1 MMKWRNGK
9 MATRKS
15 IDEFVQKST
24 ETLEFASEQ
33 FDLSSR
39 QEHYNEEEFSKA
51 QLMLEDAVNELE
63 KLKDV
68 ANDQQR
74 ERLDRTRVQIQSL
87 QNQMI
92 LGISCENE

>member
-1 MMKWRNGK
+1 MN
-9 MATRKS
+9 
-15 IDEFVQKST
+15 
-24 ETLEFASEQ
+24 L
-33 FDLSSR
+33 R
-39 QEHYNEEEFSKA
+39 QEHYNEDEFSKA

-74 ERLDRTRVQIQSL
+74 ERLDRARVQMQSL

-92 LGISCENE
+92 LGISYDNE

>member
-1 MMKWRNGK
+1 

-15 IDEFVQKST
+15 IDEFIEKST

-33 FDLSSR
+33 FELSSR
-39 QEHYNEEEFSKA
+39 QEHYYEEDFTKA
-51 QLMLEDAVNELE
+51 QLMLEETVIELE

-74 ERLDRTRVQIQSL
+74 ERLDRARVQLQSL

-92 LGISCENE
+92 LGMSYDLE

>member
-1 MMKWRNGK
+1 

-33 FDLSSR
+33 FDLSSP
-39 QEHYNEEEFSKA
+39 QEHYNVEEFSKA

-92 LGISCENE
+92 LGISYENE

>member
-1 MMKWRNGK
+1 
-9 MATRKS
+9 MATRNS
-15 IDEFVQKST
+15 IDEFMKKST

-51 QLMLEDAVNELE
+51 QLMLEEAVNELD
-63 KLKDV
+63 KLMDV

-74 ERLDRTRVQIQSL
+74 ERLDRTRVQIQTL

-92 LGISCENE
+92 LGISYE

>member
-1 MMKWRNGK
+1 
-9 MATRKS
+9 MATRQS
-15 IDEFVQKST
+15 IDEFIQKST
-24 ETLEFASEQ
+24 ETLEFANEQ
-33 FDLSSR
+33 FDLNLR
-39 QEHYNEEEFSKA
+39 QEHYNEDEFSKA

-74 ERLDRTRVQIQSL
+74 ERLDRARVQIQSL

-92 LGISCENE
+92 LGISYDNE

>member
-1 MMKWRNGK
+1 
-9 MATRKS
+9 MATRQS
-15 IDEFVQKST
+15 IDEFIQKST
-24 ETLEFASEQ
+24 ETLEFANEQ
-33 FDLSSR
+33 FDLNLR
-39 QEHYNEEEFSKA
+39 QEHYNEDEFSQA

-74 ERLDRTRVQIQSL
+74 ERLDRARVQIQSL

-92 LGISCENE
+92 LGISYDNE

>member
-1 MMKWRNGK
+1 
-9 MATRKS
+9 MATRQS
-15 IDEFVQKST
+15 IDEFIQKST
-24 ETLEFASEQ
+24 ETLEFANEQ
-33 FDLSSR
+33 FDLNLR
-39 QEHYNEEEFSKA
+39 QEHYNEDGFSKA

-74 ERLDRTRVQIQSL
+74 ERLDRARVQMQSL

-92 LGISCENE
+92 LGISYDNE

>member
-1 MMKWRNGK
+1 

-39 QEHYNEEEFSKA
+39 QEHYNVEEFSKA

-68 ANDQQR
+68 ANDQQK

-92 LGISCENE
+92 LGISYDNE

>member
-1 MMKWRNGK
+1 MEGMQDGNKAVDR
-9 MATRKS
+9 R
-15 IDEFVQKST
+15 IYPKST
-24 ETLEFASEQ
+24 ETLEFANEQ
-33 FDLSSR
+33 FDLNLR
-39 QEHYNEEEFSKA
+39 QEHYNEDEFSKA

-74 ERLDRTRVQIQSL
+74 ERLDRARVQIQSL

-92 LGISCENE
+92 LGISYDNE

>member
-1 MMKWRNGK
+1 
-9 MATRKS
+9 MATRNS
-15 IDEFVQKST
+15 IHEFMKKST

-51 QLMLEDAVNELE
+51 QLMLEEAVNELD
-63 KLKDV
+63 KLMDV

-74 ERLDRTRVQIQSL
+74 ERLDRTRVQIQTL

-92 LGISCENE
+92 LGISYE

>member
-1 MMKWRNGK
+1 MKWRECM
-9 MATRKS
+9 MATRQS
-15 IDEFVQKST
+15 IDEFIQKST
-24 ETLEFASEQ
+24 ETLEFANEQ

-51 QLMLEDAVNELE
+51 QLMLENTVNELE

-74 ERLDRTRVQIQSL
+74 ERLDRARVQIQSL

-92 LGISCENE
+92 LGISYDNE

>member
-1 MMKWRNGK
+1 
-9 MATRKS
+9 MATRNS
-15 IDEFVQKST
+15 IDEFMQKSM
-24 ETLEFASEQ
+24 ETLEFANKQ

-39 QEHYNEEEFSKA
+39 QEHDNEEDFSKA
-51 QLMLEDAVNELE
+51 QLMLEETLSELE

-74 ERLDRTRVQIQSL
+74 ERLDRARVQIQSM

-92 LGISCENE
+92 LGIPYDTE

>member
-1 MMKWRNGK
+1 MN
-9 MATRKS
+9 
-15 IDEFVQKST
+15 
-24 ETLEFASEQ
+24 L
-33 FDLSSR
+33 R
-39 QEHYNEEEFSKA
+39 QEHYNEDEFSKA

-74 ERLDRTRVQIQSL
+74 ERLDRARVQIQSL

-92 LGISCENE
+92 LGISYDNE

>member
-1 MMKWRNGK
+1 

-24 ETLEFASEQ
+24 ETLEFASAQ
-33 FDLSSR
+33 FDLSSL

-92 LGISCENE
+92 LGISYDNE

>member
-1 MMKWRNGK
+1 MKWRESK
-9 MATRKS
+9 MATRQS
-15 IDEFVQKST
+15 IDEFIQKST
-24 ETLEFASEQ
+24 ETLEFANEQ

-39 QEHYNEEEFSKA
+39 QEHYNEEEFSQA
-51 QLMLEDAVNELE
+51 QLMLEEAVNELE

-74 ERLDRTRVQIQSL
+74 ERLDRARVQIQSL

-92 LGISCENE
+92 LGISYDNV